1 MVYLLLGN
9 GFEETEAITPW
20 DLLLRAGVEVKSVGI
35 GGKTIVGGH
44 GIRVE
49 ADITLNELRQEDLE
63 MIVLPGGLGGVES
76 IGNSEKAMEAVK
88 TAYENG
94 KYVAAI
100 CAAPTLL
107 ARLGITDGKKATC
120 YPGMEN
126 EMGSAVM
133 TGLAAVQD
141 GTVICGR
148 AAGAAMEFG
157 FLLVAALKGEK
168 TALQLKQGWV
178 YEA

>member
-1 MVYLLLGN
+1 MVYLLLGK
-9 GFEETEAITPW
+9 GFEETEAIAPW
-20 DLLLRAGVEVKSVGI
+20 DLLLRAGVEVKAVGI
-35 GGKTIVGGH
+35 GGKTVEGGH

-49 ADITLNELRQEDLE
+49 ADITLDELRQEDLE
-63 MIVLPGGLGGVES
+63 MIILPGGLGGVES
-76 IGNSEKAMEAVK
+76 IASSEKAMQAVK

-120 YPGMEN
+120 YPGMEE
-126 EMGSAVM
+126 EMGSAQM
-133 TGLAAVQD
+133 TGLSTVQD

-148 AAGAAMEFG
+148 AAGAAIDFG
-157 FLLVAALKGEK
+157 LMLVAALKGKEI
-168 TALQLKQGWV
+168 AQELKQGWV
-178 YEA
+178 Y